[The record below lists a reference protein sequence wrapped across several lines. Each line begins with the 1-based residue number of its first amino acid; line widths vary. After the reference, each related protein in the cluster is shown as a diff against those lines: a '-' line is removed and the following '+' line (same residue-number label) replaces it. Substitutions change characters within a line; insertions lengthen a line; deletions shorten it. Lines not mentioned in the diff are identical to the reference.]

1 MNVSVVDN
9 NFPTFY
15 DGWVRDGET
24 HCIISWVLSRD
35 SVRGNKPVILLLPF
49 PPILCLFPRYWY
61 ISICVIGLRELSGS
75 LSFFLWHIVDRF
87 RKWER
92 KKKVRHFVRS
102 PAKRQGVKIDLTYST
117 ELLMTLSMQRGTPT
131 YILLITDK
139 D

>member
-1 MNVSVVDN
+1 M
-9 NFPTFY
+9 
-15 DGWVRDGET
+15 
-24 HCIISWVLSRD
+24 D
-35 SVRGNKPVILLLPF
+35 S
-49 PPILCLFPRYWY
+49 
-61 ISICVIGLRELSGS
+61 RELSGS
-75 LSFFLWHIVDRF
+75 LSFSCDIVDRF